1 MHLGIYVHVYY
12 IYTIYIYTHCIKYS
26 YTHTICIYTLLCIYY
41 KIWHE
46 ENFIGVTR
54 IFLKEQWTACLPK
67 DQSIQPSTVSALSK
81 ASVMKALAIIPCH
94 SMDAIIPWS
103 YYSMHDSLL
112 LLLFPPFPLPI
123 FLPDAAIHSTTLNS
137 NGYAMVLMWGS
148 VLTHSEG
155 PSWQL
160 MRFCEH
166 PYCSVLTAEQ
176 MCAN

>member
-26 YTHTICIYTLLCIYY
+26 YTHTVCIYTLLCIYY

-46 ENFIGVTR
+46 ENFISVTR

-67 DQSIQPSTVSALSK
+67 DQSIQPPTVSALSK

-94 SMDAIIPWS
+94 
-103 YYSMHDSLL
+103 YDSLL
-112 LLLFPPFPLPI
+112 LLLSPPFPLPV
-123 FLPDAAIHSTTLNS
+123 FLPDAAIHSTMFNS

-148 VLTHSEG
+148 VLAHSEG